1 MLGVLTLRQSRP
13 TIIANIEVE
22 RLKLERKQARQQIK
36 ASTEKL
42 NEAIRQNH
50 FTIRIH
56 QATHANAPKERAGSA
71 ARQHYHILTNNQ
83 TRNSGYFFAYFN

>member
-13 TIIANIEVE
+13 TVIANIEVE
-22 RLKLERKQARQQIK
+22 RLKLERKKARQQIK

-56 QATHANAPKERAGSA
+56 QATHTTTAKERTGNA
-71 ARQHYHILTNNQ
+71 AH
-83 TRNSGYFFAYFN
+83 

>member
-13 TIIANIEVE
+13 TVIANIEIE
-22 RLKLERKQARQQIK
+22 RLKLERKKARQQIK

-56 QATHANAPKERAGSA
+56 QATHTNAAKERTGSA
-71 ARQHYHILTNNQ
+71 AH
-83 TRNSGYFFAYFN
+83 